1 MEIALESNICHKNKL
16 GNKLGNE
23 KSILTRKDAYNKMH
37 IGIGRCQL
45 RFAEMQETITGVA
58 KS

>member
-1 MEIALESNICHKNKL
+1 MEIALESNICLK
-16 GNKLGNE
+16 NKLGNE
-23 KSILTRKDAYNKMH
+23 KSILTRKDAYNNIH
-37 IGIGRCQL
+37 IGIGRWQL

>member
-1 MEIALESNICHKNKL
+1 MIKKSEK
-16 GNKLGNE
+16 NE
-23 KSILTRKDAYNKMH
+23 KSILTRKDAYNNIH

>member
-1 MEIALESNICHKNKL
+1 MEIVLESNICLK
-16 GNKLGNE
+16 NKLGNE
-23 KSILTRKDAYNKMH
+23 KSILTRKDAYNNIH

>member
-1 MEIALESNICHKNKL
+1 MEIALESNICLKI
-16 GNKLGNE
+16 NE
-23 KSILTRKDAYNKMH
+23 KCKKSILTRKDAYNKMH